1 MKSLLMIDYHAII
14 KEAAI
19 HLGTKPEYLKM
30 YSWYEM
36 FPSTAGPHFGRI
48 AGQAFTEFQ
57 VLGFGDKLS
66 GTYIK
71 YCDGIWK
78 DWNGDVEGSW

>member
-1 MKSLLMIDYHAII
+1 MKPAVTIDYQALI
-14 KEAAI
+14 KEASI
-19 HLGTKPEYLKM
+19 RLGTKPENIKM

-57 VLGFGDKLS
+57 VLGFEQ
-66 GTYIK
+66 GTSCIK
-71 YCDGIWK
+71 YCDGVWK
-78 DWNGDVEGSW
+78 DWNGEIGELW